1 VKLHLKVVPKSS
13 ADRIAGWMGDA
24 LKVCVTAAPE
34 RGKANEAVQ
43 ALLARNLGL
52 KRGQVRVVAGHSAA
66 RKVVEIDGLTE
77 AEVRRRLTL
86 PG

>member
-52 KRGQVRVVAGHSAA
+52 KRGQVRVVAGHGAA